1 MWENCDAAQ
10 VVVRVFFL
18 LAEVAHDVLAVRASL
33 CQYVKVKRVKFVSQI
48 LVVQE
53 EASDVTQILNINF
66 LLLRI
71 ELKNRYF
78 LVSVDLVTW
87 GHTVLAPG

>member
-10 VVVRVFFL
+10 VVVRVFFFL
-18 LAEVAHDVLAVRASL
+18 TEVTHNVLAVRASL
-33 CQYVKVKRVKFVSQI
+33 CQYVKVKCVKFVSQI
-48 LVVQE
+48 LVIQE
-53 EASDVTQILNINF
+53 EASNVTQVLNINF

-71 ELKNRYF
+71 KFKHRHF